1 MVISFSYNQDWNDYE
16 EMAQQAIRNGSAVVE
31 LARLWTSLQDY
42 AKVENTSW
50 YRSKERKGGDNPF
63 SSYLMNKKWT
73 LEEEFNNHML
83 RFQQVRV
90 IFIDCS
96 NVYFYFLGWIIGQ

>member
-1 MVISFSYNQDWNDYE
+1 MSEYAQWLESRVHDSGSSVIEVSFLYDFQKKGQDGK
-16 EMAQQAIRNGSAVVE
+16 RV
-31 LARLWTSLQDY
+31 L
-42 AKVENTSW
+42 KW
-50 YRSKERKGGDNPF
+50 YRSKDKKGGQHPYG
-63 SSYLMNKKWT
+63 SYMLNKKWT

-96 NVYFYFLGWIIGQ
+96 NVYFNFLGWIIGQ